1 MLAPFVLSIAG
12 LIVGA
17 IALIG
22 FKGPADR
29 AFKRYLADHT
39 DLMPVLP
46 GEQIDIKKAYEEH
59 HPLGTQAPHIM
70 RYRVGRG
77 IELVGLIMTVGGFV
91 MQVALG

>member
-1 MLAPFVLSIAG
+1 MLSPFVLSISG

-17 IALIG
+17 VAWIG
-22 FKGPADR
+22 FTGPADR
-29 AFKRYLADHT
+29 AFKRYLADQT

-46 GEQIDIKKAYEEH
+46 GEEIHIKKTYEEY